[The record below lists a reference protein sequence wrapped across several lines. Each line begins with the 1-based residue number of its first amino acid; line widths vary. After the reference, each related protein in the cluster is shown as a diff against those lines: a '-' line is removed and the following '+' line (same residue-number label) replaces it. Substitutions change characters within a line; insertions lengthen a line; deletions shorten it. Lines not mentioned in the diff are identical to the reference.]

1 MNPPSQIPLSQ
12 DAALVAAL
20 AGTAMPFSHSA
31 EDQAERWVRALR
43 LHGRVGTAMQA
54 LGVGERP
61 LVRAGEP
68 QPELPGQP
76 PLGDEAIE
84 RVFRQAKGL
93 AAERRAAAACTV
105 DLLFALF
112 EIYDGLIDQALY
124 PRGSSCGELIE
135 RLPGNE
141 VEAGC

>member
-1 MNPPSQIPLSQ
+1 
-12 DAALVAAL
+12 
-20 AGTAMPFSHSA
+20 MPFSHSA
-31 EDQAERWVRALR
+31 EDQAERWLRALR

-61 LVRAGEP
+61 LVKAGEP
-68 QPELPGQP
+68 QRELPGQP
-76 PLGDEAIE
+76 PLEDEAVE
-84 RVFRQAKGL
+84 RVIRRAKEL
-93 AAERRAAAACTV
+93 AAEHQAGAACTV

-124 PRGSSCGELIE
+124 LRGSSCQELIE